1 MYSNK
6 RFVFTLPRLQQE
18 RTSSTIALLSYVTL
32 IRRIFFC
39 AGAIADWKQNQELE
53 TTRVHLQGFN
63 NAMLKF
69 ETRP

>member
-18 RTSSTIALLSYVTL
+18 LSYVTL

-39 AGAIADWKQNQELE
+39 AGAIADWKQKQESE

>member
-1 MYSNK
+1 M
-6 RFVFTLPRLQQE
+6 PRLQQE
-18 RTSSTIALLSYVTL
+18 LSYVTL

-39 AGAIADWKQNQELE
+39 AGAIADWKQKQESE

>member
-1 MYSNK
+1 M
-6 RFVFTLPRLQQE
+6 PRLQQE

-32 IRRIFFC
+32 IRWIFFFC
-39 AGAIADWKQNQELE
+39 AGTIADWKQKQESE